1 MHPVSYDGLQ
11 DTDEVG
17 HITDSIIPA
26 PKKTRSWV
34 RGYSKWDILKY
45 QHHRGDNWNNLKT
58 EIIHQIYV
66 IIRAKFYV
74 RNNLVQRWL
83 RMWFSLVKS

>member
-26 PKKTRSWV
+26 PKRLEVELEVTVS
-34 RGYSKWDILKY
+34 
-45 QHHRGDNWNNLKT
+45 
-58 EIIHQIYV
+58 EIY
-66 IIRAKFYV
+66 
-74 RNNLVQRWL
+74 
-83 RMWFSLVKS
+83 